1 MSMEDL
7 NANKLSEEEM
17 DDVAGGAQGARAYIY
32 TVKKGDCLSVIA
44 QKLGIRNWQRL
55 VDWNVAKY
63 PSLRKNPDYIQAGWV
78 LKYYK

>member
-44 QKLGIRNWQRL
+44 QRLGIRNWQRL
-55 VDWNVAKY
+55 VDWNAAKY
-63 PSLRKNPDYIQAGWV
+63 PSLRKNPDYIQAGWT
-78 LKYYK
+78 LRYYK